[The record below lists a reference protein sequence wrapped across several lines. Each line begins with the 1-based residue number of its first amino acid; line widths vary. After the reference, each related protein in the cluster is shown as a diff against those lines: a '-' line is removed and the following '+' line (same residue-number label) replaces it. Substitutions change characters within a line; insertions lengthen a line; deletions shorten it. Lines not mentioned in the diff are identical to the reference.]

1 MVKESSMQTIESPNA
16 PDIPGEG
23 KPRRH
28 AILGDRDLIGPPE
41 GIHSAYENFLQGARL
56 SNDGPYLGRRTI
68 INGVAG
74 PFVWETYGQVL
85 KRVEAIASCLSRLGA
100 TRQECIGLFS
110 INRPEWIIG
119 EQACFRQ
126 NYITVPLY
134 DTLGNDAIQYIIGQ
148 TEIRILLATA
158 DKAEKLLK
166 MREHL
171 PSLAKLILMDDVIS
185 DERVEELRAMAGEA
199 VQLLTMRQAEE
210 FGREGGLVDEDKA
223 GLDDVFTICYTSG
236 TTGLPKGVVLTHRN
250 MLSDMQAAFEMMK
263 HNKLVNV
270 DKNDVHISY
279 LPLAHVFERII
290 QLIVANKGGCVGF
303 YQGDTLKLLDDVA
316 ELRPTVFVSVPRL
329 FNRIYD
335 KVWGGVKAKGGLAAY
350 LFNTA
355 YRQKMRGLRRGTV
368 THWLWDRLVFGTVR
382 SKLGGRVRLMISGSA
397 PISPDV
403 MDFLRICF
411 SANVYE
417 GYGQTETA
425 AGLTLTARGD
435 CESGHVGA
443 PFPCCE
449 VKLVDLPE
457 MNYTSAD
464 KPYPRGEVCVRGN
477 QVFREYYKLPEKTA
491 EALDAD
497 GWCRTGD
504 VGQWDEKGRLQI
516 IDRAKNIFK
525 LAQGEYIAPERI
537 ENVYQK
543 HELVA
548 QAFVYGHSL
557 QATLVGIIVP
567 DEEALRK
574 FAASHKMGDKSFKE
588 LCESEE
594 VRQHVLRQLNA
605 FGKQNDLKGFENVKN
620 IRLEHEPFS
629 VENDLLTPTFKI
641 KRQPVQAK
649 YQAVIDAMY
658 AENA

>member
-1 MVKESSMQTIESPNA
+1 MSKELRMQTAESPNA
-16 PDIPGEG
+16 PTIEGEG

-28 AILGDRDLIGPPE
+28 IVVADRDLIGPPD
-41 GIHSAYENFLQGARL
+41 GINSSYENLLNGARI

-68 INGVAG
+68 TNGVAG

-85 KRVEAIASCLSRLGA
+85 KRVEAIGSCLSKLGA
-100 TRQECIGLFS
+100 QRHECIGLFS

-119 EQACFRQ
+119 EHACFRQ
-126 NYITVPLY
+126 SYTTVPLY

-158 DKAEKLLK
+158 DKAEKLFK
-166 MREHL
+166 MREQI
-171 PSLAKLILMDDVIS
+171 PSLTKVIVMDDDIT
-185 DERVEELRAMAGEA
+185 DEAVAELRQLAGDSIQ
-199 VQLLTMRQAEE
+199 VLTMRQAEE

-223 GLDDVFTICYTSG
+223 SLDDIFTICYTSG

-250 MLSDMQAAFEMMK
+250 MLSDMSAAFELMK
-263 HNKLVNV
+263 HNKLVNISK
-270 DKNDVHISY
+270 DDVYISY
-279 LPLAHVFERII
+279 LPLAH
-290 QLIVANKGGCVGF
+290 
-303 YQGDTLKLLDDVA
+303 GDTLKLLDDVA

-335 KVWGGVKAKGGLAAY
+335 KVWGGVKAKGGIAAY

-355 YRQKMRGLRRGTV
+355 YRQKLRGLRRGTV

-382 SKLGGRVRLMISGSA
+382 SKLGGRVRLLLSGSA

-403 MDFLRICF
+403 IDFLRVCF
-411 SANVYE
+411 SADVYE

-425 AGLTLTARGD
+425 AGLSLTVRGD
-435 CESGHVGA
+435 CESGHIGA

-464 KPYPRGEVCVRGN
+464 KPYPRGEICVRGN

-491 EALDAD
+491 ETLDAD

-504 VGQWDEKGRLQI
+504 VGQWDDKGRLQI

-567 DEEALRK
+567 DEEELIK

-594 VRQHVLRQLNA
+594 IRQHILRQLNA

-620 IRLEHEPFS
+620 IRLEHEQFS
-629 VENDLLTPTFKI
+629 IDNDLLTPTFKI

-649 YQAVIDAMY
+649 YQEVIDAMY